1 MKAALATQ
9 PLSVASDVNSN
20 FRYYRS
26 GVLDDTSCYV
36 FLDHAVLV
44 VGWGNDA
51 DSGLDYWLV
60 KNSWNVSWG
69 DRGYIKIAIV
79 DGKGICGIQQVPET
93 VEIN

>member
-1 MKAALATQ
+1 M
-9 PLSVASDVNSN
+9 
-20 FRYYRS
+20 
-26 GVLDDTSCYV
+26 DDTSCGTN
-36 FLDHAVLV
+36 LNHAVLV

-79 DGKGICGIQQVPET
+79 DGEGICGIQQLPET
-93 VEIN
+93 VEID